1 MGGTRR
7 RVTKNA
13 RTRRRRNRN
22 PNGDEKTT
30 REEHGVVWCEA
41 AQKLKAAAGD
51 ETTLGTG
58 NLMLVVA
65 LGLACVGKSYLDTP
79 KE

>member
-1 MGGTRR
+1 M
-7 RVTKNA
+7 
-13 RTRRRRNRN
+13 
-22 PNGDEKTT
+22 T